1 MLRNSVQQLAMLGM
15 NEDMKMARSYKYASI
30 EMKQNLA
37 KNKLVGPCDELVI
50 NQGQSL
56 PL

>member
-1 MLRNSVQQLAMLGM
+1 MLGM